1 MLVLVRVPSTQFRA
15 GGGGEFSNIHL
26 GMVCG
31 PMSQHRLRFALRLFT
46 WPGYTL
52 TAFYLL
58 SLLLLAACEQAAV
71 ATPVPTTITIA
82 GATAMQP
89 VLLNLTDAFSHE
101 HPNVLFHVRGGG
113 STVGEELLLAG
124 QVDLA
129 ASSLLPATPLT
140 PTLTPPS
147 APFVRIPIGID
158 GLAIVVHPSN
168 PISTVTVLQLREL
181 YSGRL
186 LTWAE
191 LGSNAG
197 EVVLVSREDGSGSR
211 QLFEER
217 VMGDEHVSLTAV
229 VMPTSADVVA
239 YVARNPQAVGYVS
252 RAYVVA
258 ELDAQLP
265 TTTGQQQSTDT
276 NPKPIHAVRVVQLE
290 GALPTRE
297 NLQTQRYFLTQPLF
311 LLSRR
316 EPQGWS
322 HQFVDFALSPAG
334 QEIVAKYHAR
344 VR

>member
-1 MLVLVRVPSTQFRA
+1 MSMYKQCLQVAARMLTQFCYTPHTTR
-15 GGGGEFSNIHL
+15 HL
-26 GMVCG
+26 GIC
-31 PMSQHRLRFALRLFT
+31 
-46 WPGYTL
+46 
-52 TAFYLL
+52 FYLL
-58 SLLLLAACEQAAV
+58 SVLLLAACEQAAV
-71 ATPVPTTITIA
+71 STPVPTTITIA

-89 VLLNLTDAFSHE
+89 VLLNLTDAFSHQ

-113 STVGEELLLAG
+113 STVGEERLLAG

-140 PTLTPPS
+140 PTLTPSPL
-147 APFVRIPIGID
+147 VRIPIGID

-168 PISTVTVLQLREL
+168 PISNVTVLQLREL

-186 LTWAE
+186 LTWSE
-191 LGSNAG
+191 LGTNAG

-229 VMPTSADVVA
+229 VMPTSADVVD
-239 YVARNPQAVGYVS
+239 YVAKNPQAVGYVS

-258 ELDAQLP
+258 WLDE
-265 TTTGQQQSTDT
+265 QQPSQASQQPSVEAST
-276 NPKPIHAVRVVQLE
+276 PPAHAVRVVRLE
-290 GALPTRE
+290 GQLPTRE

-311 LLSRR
+311 LLSRG
-316 EPQGWS
+316 EPEGWA
-322 HQFVDFALSPAG
+322 HQFVDFVLGPAG